1 MIRLRM
7 PLLGS
12 REIFTT
18 FPNSVRIPRPMFVYM
33 ICLDIEKC
41 NVSEWRKLDYSVNP
55 GFTLGFISVNGLN
68 VTSHQGVY
76 LRILPVGTYHF
87 DSIAAA
93 YLFDEY
99 IGLFY
104 ILIKSS

>member
-33 ICLDIEKC
+33 ICLDIEQC
-41 NVSEWRKLDYSVNP
+41 NVSEWRNLDFSVSP
-55 GFTLGFISVNGLN
+55 GDTLGLISVNGSN
-68 VTSHQGVY
+68 TTSHQGVY
-76 LRILPVGTYHF
+76 LRILLGGTYHF

-93 YLFDEY
+93 YLFDDY
-99 IGLFY
+99 IGVFY